1 MFEYL
6 PVPCEKECEEESD
19 TPEKTKTGSAAEK
32 PILLRIALFRII
44 LLLSAAALLYAVKVL
59 DAPYFERITREFD
72 YVVRSDTAADK
83 GILSAAEYIAKLLI
97 SPPGE
102 EQ

>member
-6 PVPCEKECEEESD
+6 PVPCENENESD
-19 TPEKTKTGSAAEK
+19 TSENTETGSTAEK
-32 PILLRIALFRII
+32 PILLRIVIFRII
-44 LLLSAAALLYAVKVL
+44 LVLSSAALLYAVKLL

-83 GILSAAEYIAKLLI
+83 GILSAAEYIVKLLI

-102 EQ
+102 VQ